1 MKLLSTVDTL
11 CLSRFLGGRYCNVH
25 TIPSKETCR
34 VYNHETFKFHV
45 IASPVTVYNYNCR
58 HISTLLR
65 PQVPCFCKLKTNRLP
80 AWGNNHL
87 VVSQIKFNL
96 TFRFPLFSCDDR
108 IITFSFGRLLGFFRL
123 SSYLWYSKK
132 TFPGGHHLLHVWA
145 WFRGTQSIPNMAVC
159 YTSLTG

>member
-1 MKLLSTVDTL
+1 M
-11 CLSRFLGGRYCNVH
+11 H

-34 VYNHETFKFHV
+34 VYNHETFHV

-58 HISTLLR
+58 HISTLLH

-108 IITFSFGRLLGFFRL
+108 IITFSFWKAFRFL

-132 TFPGGHHLLHVWA
+132 TFPGRHHLLHVWA
-145 WFRGTQSIPNMAVC
+145 WFRGKPSTVKPRYTAPRFTANPDIPRPFPFPQIGLNNKH
-159 YTSLTG
+159 T